1 MQSITGF
8 IHNKSPQ
15 LAYYVRAYLFHR
27 LTYEE
32 FDIFIWD
39 TLEEWA
45 QVSIIANEPYSL
57 IERVFWHLLHQVKFW
72 SESDLKTD
80 ILLRQ
85 ELMHCVSFLEGKST
99 APLDCVGIRP

>member
-1 MQSITGF
+1 MQTITGF
-8 IHNKSPQ
+8 IQSKSPQ

-27 LTYEE
+27 ITYQDFEL
-32 FDIFIWD
+32 FIWD
-39 TLEEWA
+39 ALEEWT
-45 QVSIIANEPYSL
+45 QVNMRPNQPYTMD
-57 IERVFWHLLHQVKFW
+57 ERVFWHLLHQVKYW

-85 ELMHCVSFLEGKST
+85 ELMHCVSFLEGKSK